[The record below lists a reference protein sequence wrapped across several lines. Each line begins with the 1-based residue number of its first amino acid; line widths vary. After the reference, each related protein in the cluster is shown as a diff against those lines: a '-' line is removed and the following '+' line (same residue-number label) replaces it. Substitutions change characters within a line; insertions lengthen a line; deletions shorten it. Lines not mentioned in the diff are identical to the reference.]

1 MKIDWIRDNL
11 MLLYIGFFQCFHNTR
26 INLRDKLINE
36 IQNTTKNSDINI
48 QTSPFHL
55 RLLLTK
61 KINIFKN
68 QEFLTIP
75 YEMKEVEDEHKNESG
90 SIFTYTVGNKLILS
104 YLIVNVSETYTFSRN
119 IILMKFVKFLIL
131 QRLRENFS
139 ILNTDINSITLI
151 SKFNV
156 LNIINCKDIIPEKI
170 YKHQIVLIYTISV
183 FEQDKIKT
191 ELAIEPNHSFY
202 IFKCNE
208 KTVNIYDK
216 EKFMSSLIKY
226 FKSSEYKI
234 FGWIKFYDNI
244 MKSIES
250 FNLQKKKINL
260 ILFNSKNFT
269 SIKKKMKTL
278 LKK

>member
-1 MKIDWIRDNL
+1 
-11 MLLYIGFFQCFHNTR
+11 
-26 INLRDKLINE
+26 
-36 IQNTTKNSDINI
+36 
-48 QTSPFHL
+48 
-55 RLLLTK
+55 
-61 KINIFKN
+61 
-68 QEFLTIP
+68 
-75 YEMKEVEDEHKNESG
+75 MKEVEDEHKNESG

-208 KTVNIYDK
+208 KTINIYDK

>member
-208 KTVNIYDK
+208 KTINIYDK

>member
-90 SIFTYTVGNKLILS
+90 SIFNS
-104 YLIVNVSETYTFSRN
+104 
-119 IILMKFVKFLIL
+119 
-131 QRLRENFS
+131 NFPM
-139 ILNTDINSITLI
+139 I
-151 SKFNV
+151 KMFY
-156 LNIINCKDIIPEKI
+156 KIPK
-170 YKHQIVLIYTISV
+170 S
-183 FEQDKIKT
+183 
-191 ELAIEPNHSFY
+191 SFY
-202 IFKCNE
+202 P
-208 KTVNIYDK
+208 
-216 EKFMSSLIKY
+216 
-226 FKSSEYKI
+226 
-234 FGWIKFYDNI
+234 
-244 MKSIES
+244 
-250 FNLQKKKINL
+250 
-260 ILFNSKNFT
+260 
-269 SIKKKMKTL
+269 
-278 LKK
+278 